1 MGYVLFVYSVIAMTP
16 GNTHYGWNYMGT
28 FEGRADGYESSAINR
43 CEAAAKA
50 IGAKNFKCVRS
61 K

>member
-1 MGYVLFVYSVIAMTP
+1 MGYVLLVYSLTLVTP
-16 GNTHYGWNYMGT
+16 ANKYYDWKYMGT
-28 FEGRADGYESSAINR
+28 YEGRADGYELSAINR
-43 CEAAAKA
+43 CEEAAKA